1 MTQLSQEIH
10 DHEWL
15 DYDDKFSCF
24 ASEKVRDGCYPRI
37 MEHAEPTKKAIVLV
51 HGLSDSDGYC
61 RADFSPQH
69 SLLYLLIPTHS
80 GLKSALQNTV
90 LSILL
95 K

>member
-37 MEHAEPTKKAIVLV
+37 MDMPNQQKKQ
-51 HGLSDSDGYC
+51 LSSFT
-61 RADFSPQH
+61 AS
-69 SLLYLLIPTHS
+69 PTHPIS
-80 GLKSALQNTV
+80 
-90 LSILL
+90 
-95 K
+95 